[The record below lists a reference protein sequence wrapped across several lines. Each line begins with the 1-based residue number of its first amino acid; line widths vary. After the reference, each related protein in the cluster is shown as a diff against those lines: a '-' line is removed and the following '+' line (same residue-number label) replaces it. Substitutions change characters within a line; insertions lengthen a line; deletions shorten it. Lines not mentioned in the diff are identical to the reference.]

1 MHFPIRFKTM
11 IQCFRRFPFSHR
23 TIGIVGSSLFFLAAV
38 TVQNSFAQQQTAP
51 LVTVT
56 SVTIQ
61 DVNPPDEYVGHVE
74 ALQSVEL
81 MARVQGFLEKVCF
94 EEGSDVVAGDLLY
107 MIEQAPY
114 IAAVNADKAAVAQA
128 EAASLKAAQYLKRVR
143 EVGAGGVSATDI
155 ETAEAEA
162 LRAEAQL
169 KGAKAALEQS
179 QLNLSYTRVTAPIG
193 GRIGRSAYTM
203 GNLVGPS
210 SGALARIVQ
219 LDPVRV
225 VFSISENDLAAMS
238 VAGETDSS
246 RQIRLRFAGG
256 EVCRSAGRIDFIDNR
271 VNSDTGTIAVRALF
285 DNAGGKLL
293 PGQYVTILISSQTP
307 VMKPVVPQASVLEDR
322 QGRYVLLVD
331 EGGVASR
338 QRIATGVMIDGF
350 WSVETGLS
358 GGESVIVEGIQKV
371 QPGAAV
377 AVKPA
382 DGK

>member
-1 MHFPIRFKTM
+1 MQVYGGGYYRRGIR
-11 IQCFRRFPFSHR
+11 
-23 TIGIVGSSLFFLAAV
+23 LFFLAVVLVHLAGIPAV
-38 TVQNSFAQQQTAP
+38 YAQQGMTP

-56 SVTIQ
+56 SVAIQ

-94 EEGSDVVAGDLLY
+94 DEGSDVAAGDLLY
-107 MIEQAPY
+107 VIEQAPY
-114 IAAVNADKAAVAQA
+114 KTAVNADKAAVAQA

-143 EVGAGGVSATDI
+143 EVGSGGVSATDI

-169 KGAKAALEQS
+169 QGAQAALEQS
-179 QLNLSYTRVTAPIG
+179 ELNLSYTRVMAPIS
-193 GRIGRSAYTM
+193 GRIGRSAYTK

-219 LDPVRV
+219 LNPVRV
-225 VFSISENDLAAMS
+225 VFSISENDLATMDG
-238 VAGETDSS
+238 AGGTDRS
-246 RQIRLRFAGG
+246 RQIRLRFANGDL
-256 EVCRSAGRIDFIDNR
+256 CQSTGRIDFMDNR

-293 PGQYVTILISSQTP
+293 PGQYVTVLISSRAP
-307 VMKPVVPQASVLEDR
+307 VMKPVVPQASVVEDR
-322 QGRYVLLVD
+322 QGKYVLLVD
-331 EGGVASR
+331 EAGVASQ
-338 QRIATGVMIDGF
+338 QRITTGVMIDGY
-350 WSVETGLS
+350 WSIEAGLS
-358 GGESVIVEGIQKV
+358 GGETVIVDGIQKV

-377 AVKPA
+377 KAKPV
-382 DGK
+382 DGQ